1 MTLVLSTLI
10 LLATPAQAD
19 GITVGQ
25 PAPDFSLP
33 DLNGETVTLSDLK
46 GKTVVLEWFNPGC
59 PFVKYAHDDGPLDTL
74 AAKHTSSPEV
84 VWLAINSSAE
94 GKQGH
99 GLEVNKVAAAEWEM
113 SHPILLDA
121 SGDVGHR
128 YGAKTTPQMFI
139 IDASGKVAYAGAL
152 DNAPFGKVEGELTDF
167 VSGALSDLAA
177 GKPATPDHTKPYG
190 CSVKY

>member
-1 MTLVLSTLI
+1 MTGILPTLVLLT
-10 LLATPAQAD
+10 APAFAD
-19 GITVGQ
+19 DIQVGQ

-33 DLNGETVTLSDLK
+33 DLNGELTTLSQHK

-59 PFVKYAHDDGPLDTL
+59 PFVKYAHDEGPLSTM
-74 AAKHTSSPEV
+74 AASHTGDSKV

-99 GLEVNKVAAAEWEM
+99 GVEANKTAASDWKM

-121 SGDVGHR
+121 SGEVGHK

-139 IDASGKVAYAGAL
+139 IDESGMVAYAGAL
-152 DNAPFGKVEGELTDF
+152 DNAPFGKVEGTINDF
-167 VSGALSDLAA
+167 VGAALSEMNA
-177 GKPATPDHTKPYG
+177 GKPVSTDHTKPYG